1 MKNTVSW
8 VLILFLTLL
17 LLNNCLQNRTYYQES
32 DKKQS
37 FINQL
42 RQIYSSGD
50 ISKWPKPILD
60 PSNPEFSEIGHL
72 PKIDFPADNLF
83 SKDKALLGKT
93 LFYDPRLSGSDQIAC
108 VSCHD
113 PEMGWSDNKTFSSG
127 HEKQL
132 GVRNSMT
139 ILNVAYA
146 KSLFWDGRA
155 GSLEEQSKIPIE
167 DPREMHGH
175 IDISTGKIAKI
186 KGYAILF
193 EKAFGDKNVTKERIA
208 KALATFERSNASLK
222 SRFDLFIDGQKNI
235 LTDDEVMGLHL
246 FRTKAQCM
254 NCHSSGYFSNH
265 LFENDGTSSLESP
278 KEDLGRYLFTKKPED
293 AGKFKVPSL
302 REVSKTAPWMHD
314 GSFKS
319 IKEILEFYNKGN
331 PETSKNK
338 TTVHQGIVL
347 KSEKSDMLKLLDL
360 TDEEL
365 AQLEAFLGTLSS
377 QTMPASVPT
386 LPD

>member
-17 LLNNCLQNRTYYQES
+17 FLNNCLQSRIYQETN
-32 DKKQS
+32 KKQS
-37 FINQL
+37 FINHL

-50 ISKWPKPILD
+50 SSKWPKPVLD

-72 PKIDFPADNLF
+72 PKIDFPSDNLF
-83 SKDKALLGKT
+83 SKDKEILGKT

-113 PEMGWSDNKTFSSG
+113 PEMGWSDNKTFSFG

-132 GVRNSMT
+132 GIRNSMT
-139 ILNVAYA
+139 IINVAYA

-155 GSLEEQSKIPIE
+155 GSLEEQSRIPIE

-193 EKAFGDKNVTKERIA
+193 EKAFGDKKVTKERIA
-208 KALATFERSNASLK
+208 KALATFERSNISQQ

-235 LTDDEVMGLHL
+235 LTDDEVMGLHF

-265 LFENDGTSSLESP
+265 LFENNGTSSLGSP
-278 KEDLGRYLFTKKPED
+278 QEDLGRYLFTKKPED
-293 AGKFKVPSL
+293 AGKFKIPSL
-302 REVSKTAPWMHD
+302 REVSKTGPWMHD
-314 GSFKS
+314 GSFTS
-319 IKEILEFYNKGN
+319 IKDVLQFYNTGN

-338 TTVHQGIVL
+338 TTLHEGVIL

-360 TDEEL
+360 TDEEII
-365 AQLEAFLGTLSS
+365 QLEAFLGTLSS
-377 QTMPASVPT
+377 QTTHTDPPK
-386 LPD
+386 LPE